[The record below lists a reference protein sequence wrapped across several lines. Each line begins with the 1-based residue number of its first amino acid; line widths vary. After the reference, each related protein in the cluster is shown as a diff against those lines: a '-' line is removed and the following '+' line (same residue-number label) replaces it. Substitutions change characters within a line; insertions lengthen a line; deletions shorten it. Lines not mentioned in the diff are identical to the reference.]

1 MSAGSFYGSVP
12 VQVPPSMTSHN
23 RLQSV
28 EDLVATAQTEIES
41 LNRRLDEF
49 EAKFVLLEKKVDNF
63 EEQLAKVGEC
73 SVPNSQINKT
83 AAVRL
88 PRKITV
94 RLF

>member
-1 MSAGSFYGSVP
+1 M
-12 VQVPPSMTSHN
+12 
-23 RLQSV
+23 
-28 EDLVATAQTEIES
+28 
-41 LNRRLDEF
+41 NRRLEEF
-49 EAKFVLLEKKVDNF
+49 ETKCVYTPGEKVDNF
-63 EEQLAKVGEC
+63 EQQLAKVGEC

>member
-1 MSAGSFYGSVP
+1 MP

-49 EAKFVLLEKKVDNF
+49 EAKFLLLEKKVDNF

-73 SVPNSQINKT
+73 SVPNSQIIKT
-83 AAVRL
+83 AAVYL

-94 RLF
+94 RLI